1 MVTIKQV
8 SALSGV
14 SKSTVS
20 RVIANNGAVSKKAR
34 EKVDAAIIELGYRPN
49 SFARSLKSNKSNV
62 VGVVVVNMGSAFY
75 ADVLGGIQKAFI
87 DSDKQLMVSSGFG
100 DKQIEFDAIS
110 SLIDR
115 QCDGLLLY
123 IEGDFDKAEL
133 KQLCN
138 RDIPIVLMGRDGTAF
153 GYNSVQVD
161 NQSGGYVATNTLIEA
176 GRRKIVHLAG
186 PQYLVDARDRLNSFW
201 QAIKDAGIDKQQ
213 CCAIVGSYTE
223 QFGYQATKTLLE
235 QGTDFDAICAGDD
248 DIAAGV
254 YMALREA
261 GIKIPDDIAVV
272 GYDDNFHARHM
283 NPPLTSMRQPIEEI
297 GLQAGTL
304 LLKMMQGEQSDNINK
319 VLDATLVQRGSIS
332 S

>member
-20 RVIANNGAVSKKAR
+20 RVIANNGAVSKIAR

-49 SFARSLKSNKSNV
+49 SFARGLKSNKSNI

-75 ADVLGGIQKAFI
+75 AQVLGGIQKAFV
-87 DSDKQLMVSSGFG
+87 DSEKHLMVSSGFG
-100 DKQIEFDAIS
+100 DKATEFETIS

-115 QCDGLLLY
+115 QCDGLLLFL
-123 IEGDFDKAEL
+123 ESDFTKAEIH
-133 KQLCN
+133 QLCN
-138 RDIPIVLMGRDGTAF
+138 RDIPIILMGRSGIPY

-161 NQSGGYVATNTLIEA
+161 NHTGGHIAATSLIKA
-176 GRRKIVHLAG
+176 GRQKIVHLAG
-186 PQYLVDARDRLNSFW
+186 PQNLADARDRLNSFW
-201 QAIKDAGIDKQQ
+201 QAIEDASLDKSL
-213 CCAIVGSYTE
+213 CKAIVGTYSE
-223 QFGYQATKTLLE
+223 EFGYKSTKALLD
-235 QGTDFDAICAGDD
+235 QGADFDAICAGDD

-261 GIKIPDDIAVV
+261 GKKIPEDIAVV

-283 NPPLTSMRQPIEEI
+283 NPPLTSIRQPIEEI
-297 GLQAGTL
+297 GLQAGKML
-304 LLKMMQGEQSDNINK
+304 IEMMQRKEKIESNT
-319 VLDATLVQRGSIS
+319 VLGTIFVERASI
-332 S
+332 

>member
-8 SALSGV
+8 SAHSGV

-20 RVIANNGAVSKKAR
+20 RVIANNGSVSKKAR
-34 EKVDAAIIELGYRPN
+34 AKVEASIAELGYRPN

-75 ADVLGGIQKAFI
+75 AEMLGGIQKAFI
-87 DSDKQLMVSSGFG
+87 DSDKHLMVSSGYG
-100 DKQIEFDAIS
+100 DKTIEFDTIS

-115 QCDGLLLY
+115 QCDGLLLFL
-123 IEGDFDKAEL
+123 ESDFTKAEIN
-133 KQLCN
+133 KLCN
-138 RDIPIVLMGRDGTAF
+138 RDIPIVLMGRNGIPF
-153 GYNSVQVD
+153 GYSSVQVD
-161 NQSGGYVATNTLIEA
+161 NQSGGYVATTRLIEA

-186 PQYLVDARDRLNSFW
+186 PQNLSDARDRLHSFW
-201 QAIKDAGIDKQQ
+201 KAVEESADIQKSDCRDVIGE
-213 CCAIVGSYTE
+213 YTE
-223 QFGYQATKTLLE
+223 EFGYESVKSLLAE
-235 QGTDFDAICAGDD
+235 GADFDAICAGDD

-261 GIKIPDDIAVV
+261 GKKIPEDIAVV

-297 GLQAGTL
+297 GLQAGKML
-304 LLKMMQGEQSDNINK
+304 LNMMQSNDSTNINA
-319 VLDATLVQRGSIS
+319 VLGATLVERESV
-332 S
+332 

>member
-20 RVIANNGAVSKKAR
+20 RVIANNGAVSKEAR

-49 SFARSLKSNKSNV
+49 IFARSLKSNKSNV

-75 ADVLGGIQKAFI
+75 ANVLGGIQKAFI
-87 DSDKQLMVSSGFG
+87 NSDKHLMVSSGFG
-100 DKQIEFDAIS
+100 DKKIEFENLS

-115 QCDGLLLY
+115 HCDGLLLFL
-123 IEGDFDKAEL
+123 ESDFTKEEIN
-133 KQLCN
+133 QLCN
-138 RDIPIVLMGRDGTAF
+138 RNIPIVLMGRSGIPY
-153 GYNSVQVD
+153 GYSSVMVD
-161 NQSGGYVATNTLIEA
+161 NKIGGHVAMMNLIVA

-186 PQYLVDARDRLNSFW
+186 PQNLGDARDRLDSFW
-201 QAIKDAGIDKQQ
+201 QAVEDASLDKAQ
-213 CCAIVGSYTE
+213 CQAIIGTYTE
-223 QFGYQATKTLLE
+223 EFGYESTKALLQ
-235 QGTDFDAICAGDD
+235 QGAEFDAICAGDD

-261 GIKIPDDIAVV
+261 GKKIPDDIAVI

-283 NPPLTSMRQPIEEI
+283 NPPLTSVRQPLEAL
-297 GLQAGTL
+297 GFKAGKVL
-304 LLKMMQGEQSDNINK
+304 LDMMENGDSKNINS
-319 VLDATLVQRGSIS
+319 VLDITLIDRESV
-332 S
+332 